1 MMNKDKEYAEKMR
14 LLRNLRYTEEEA
26 LDIIADDDRYN
37 AIEADAIY
45 RFAEDPVGAC
55 ERDEWEALHEGL
67 FIS

>member
-1 MMNKDKEYAEKMR
+1 MTREEREYAEKMR
-14 LLRNLRYTEEEA
+14 LLRDLHYSDDEA
-26 LDIIADDDRYN
+26 KEIIADEERYN

-55 ERDEWEALHEGL
+55 ERDEWDALHEGL

>member
-1 MMNKDKEYAEKMR
+1 MTKEEREYAEKMR
-14 LLRNLRYTEEEA
+14 LLHNLDYSDAEA
-26 LDIIADDDRYN
+26 KEIIADEERYN

-55 ERDEWEALHEGL
+55 ERDEWDALHEGL

>member
-1 MMNKDKEYAEKMR
+1 MDMYEEFKEKMR
-14 LLRNLRYTEEEA
+14 LLRDLHYTEEEA

>member
-1 MMNKDKEYAEKMR
+1 MDMYEEFKEKMR